1 MSFNTPMSGKTPIQA
16 ACEGGHTEAVQVL
29 LKANAKKPELVS
41 GDLFSGRFNMMQPT
55 FLGYNMTSM

>member
-1 MSFNTPMSGKTPIQA
+1 MSGKTPIQA